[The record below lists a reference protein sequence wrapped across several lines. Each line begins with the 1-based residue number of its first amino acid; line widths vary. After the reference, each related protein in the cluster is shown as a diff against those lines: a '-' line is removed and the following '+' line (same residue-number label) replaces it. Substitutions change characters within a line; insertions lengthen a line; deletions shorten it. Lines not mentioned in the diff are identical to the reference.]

1 MTTAAEVTIAIALIG
16 TVTTARA
23 LWVGAKHII
32 TTTREIKS

>member
-1 MTTAAEVTIAIALIG
+1 MKTAAEVTLAIALIT

-23 LWVGAKHII
+23 LYVGAKHII